1 MVDSPLAVKD
11 LNRLNGSLY
20 LTQQLNGGTALGKE
34 LAAGAI
40 WKVRN
45 VCVCSTNTKHCYYI
59 WLHFCCCISVDA

>member
-40 WKVRN
+40 WKVRMCACAAQIPN
-45 VCVCSTNTKHCYYI
+45 IAAFLLMHDDGTAVLK
-59 WLHFCCCISVDA
+59 

>member
-40 WKVRN
+40 WKVRM
-45 VCVCSTNTKHCYYI
+45 CACSAQITKI
-59 WLHFCCCISVDA
+59 AIVFGCISVDA